1 MGLLFPPSGPGEW
14 QDWSHQEKHRVPLL
28 IQKHTVRTEARRR
41 RRKFV
46 LCCRSMSGGKQGS
59 LRWMWTSITFYCV
72 LKETKL
78 ADDFASSLIVF
89 LFFFFDQPYWYL
101 SLTILLDDIWYLIFS
116 QPCWRAI
123 VSAYMFPISIFM
135 TYVFTDHSEEKDEG
149 ASFFPYVIFFVCLF
163 VFYPLLSILASSN
176 YWSCSKKNRLYIY
189 MKLLCSVIFDHIC
202 VILSTKWDPS

>member
-46 LCCRSMSGGKQGS
+46 LCCRSTSGGKQGS

-89 LFFFFDQPYWYL
+89 FILFFLISPTDISVWRYYWM
-101 SLTILLDDIWYLIFS
+101 IFDIWYFHSHVGELLS
-116 QPCWRAI
+116 QHICSQFLSLWH
-123 VSAYMFPISIFM
+123 MFLQITVKKKM
-135 TYVFTDHSEEKDEG
+135 KVLH
-149 ASFFPYVIFFVCLF
+149 FFLMLFFLFVCLF
-163 VFYPLLSILASSN
+163 FTLYCQYWQVAIIGHVLKRIDCIYI
-176 YWSCSKKNRLYIY
+176 WSCY
-189 MKLLCSVIFDHIC
+189 VQ
-202 VILSTKWDPS
+202 